1 MSPEPPADS
10 AERLH
15 KVMARA
21 GVASRRVCEE
31 LIAAGRVTVNGAT
44 ARIGD
49 RAAPADRIEV
59 DGAVVAW
66 DAATLH
72 FLVNKPRGVLSA
84 ASDDRGRRCVTD
96 LVPAAVR
103 VYPVGRLDA
112 DSEGLIIVTNDGELT
127 HRLTHPSWGVEK
139 EYLVHV
145 EGVPSRGTLARLR
158 NGVEL
163 DDGVTAPATV
173 SDAPV
178 ADAPVVDAARGD
190 LGGPQPPDPSHV
202 RGRGSSGPAL
212 GADAHRAARRFAS
225 ASWRA
230 PPADGRRSPPAAPRC
245 HRSQRLRSGHLRTP
259 ATGRRVEVGGA
270 CRRHPFGTVQPP
282 MLIATPVVQ
291 LSRCGAMHRRERSGL
306 YAVLVVSQPR
316 ATMDVTHGGPLA

>member
-1 MSPEPPADS
+1 MSPERPADS

-31 LIAAGRVTVNGAT
+31 LIAAGRVTVNGAA

-145 EGVPSRGTLARLR
+145 EGVPSRGALARLR

-173 SDAPV
+173 SMPQSSMLRVAISEGRNRQIRRMCEAVGHPV
-178 ADAPVVDAARGD
+178 QRLVRMRIGPLVDSRLRPGEHRPLTADE
-190 LGGPQPPDPSHV
+190 V
-202 RGRGSSGPAL
+202 RQL
-212 GADAHRAARRFAS
+212 HRAAI
-225 ASWRA
+225 A
-230 PPADGRRSPPAAPRC
+230 PSD
-245 HRSQRLRSGHLRTP
+245 
-259 ATGRRVEVGGA
+259 
-270 CRRHPFGTVQPP
+270 
-282 MLIATPVVQ
+282 
-291 LSRCGAMHRRERSGL
+291 
-306 YAVLVVSQPR
+306 
-316 ATMDVTHGGPLA
+316 